1 MKPRLGDCAYGR
13 FVAHALFARW
23 TLKPQI
29 ELPFLAEYALR
40 RRWRLSRDFLLTSEA
55 ASLYAHLGCW
65 FGDIAEAR
73 GTEPKLNSASAI
85 RRTPTFVHRCGVQI
99 AFVIVQQRFVSYSG
113 LIHGAK
119 RTERLVS
126 HYHPLGFVGRFD

>member
-1 MKPRLGDCAYGR
+1 VKVKPRLGDCAYGR

-23 TLKPQI
+23 DVEAPDPSDPGSGLIIRPSR
-29 ELPFLAEYALR
+29 LPVP
-40 RRWRLSRDFLLTSEA
+40 
-55 ASLYAHLGCW
+55 
-65 FGDIAEAR
+65 DIVEAR

-99 AFVIVQQRFVSYSG
+99 AFVIVQERFVSYSG

-119 RTERLVS
+119 STERLVS
-126 HYHPLGFVGRFD
+126 TITHRGSLAVSIEVCFSL